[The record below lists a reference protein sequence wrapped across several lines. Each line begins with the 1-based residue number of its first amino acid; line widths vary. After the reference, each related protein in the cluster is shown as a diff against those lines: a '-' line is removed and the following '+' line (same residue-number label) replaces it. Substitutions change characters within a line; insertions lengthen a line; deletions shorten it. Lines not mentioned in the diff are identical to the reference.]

1 MAPWTAYVRVR
12 RGAAVNEAQVWASIG
27 LMASML
33 ITMMT
38 VISTCFIRIMRSEC
52 AMVRVEIASVDQSMG
67 HRFDTLDRDVQVLYR
82 RAFGGESE

>member
-1 MAPWTAYVRVR
+1 M
-12 RGAAVNEAQVWASIG
+12 NEAQVWASIG

-38 VISTCFIRIMRSEC
+38 VISTSFTRIMRTEFK
-52 AMVRVEIASVDQSMG
+52 MVRLEIASLDQRMG
-67 HRFDTLDRDVQVLYR
+67 HRFDSLDRDVQVLYR